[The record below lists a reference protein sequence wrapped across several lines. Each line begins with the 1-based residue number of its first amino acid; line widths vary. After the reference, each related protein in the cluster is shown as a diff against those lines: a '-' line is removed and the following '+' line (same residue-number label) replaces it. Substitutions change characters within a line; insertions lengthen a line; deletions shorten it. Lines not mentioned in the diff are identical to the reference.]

1 MPNFEKFIFDNHC
14 TVGTSSLWI
23 RKKADLVIEGGRIAV
38 FLPFTFLH
46 YVAVHVLFPL
56 QKKILGR
63 FAASD

>member
-1 MPNFEKFIFDNHC
+1 MGQSSFWLREK
-14 TVGTSSLWI
+14 G
-23 RKKADLVIEGGRIAV
+23 DLVFLGGKIGE
-38 FLPFTFLH
+38 FLPFTSLH